1 MIIFFILVTSMFDQ
15 VVILCGQIR
24 CLSLLELKVLSMYCM
39 NYLLP
44 RDVHDGSF
52 QNYGPKVV
60 LLFG

>member
-1 MIIFFILVTSMFDQ
+1 MTISLILMTCMFDP
-15 VVILCGQIR
+15 VVILCGEIR